1 MKSLKELM
9 PEIYFEV
16 MDKEDFVEHEMY
28 LNKIIDPNNHTKIFK
43 QKGDIEEFVFYN
55 YDLKRL
61 KNKILKVVSST
72 KNNVLMYR
80 IFPSQ
85 KMDFILASFYEDLEF
100 CERRNEFNI
109 PTRLQSMSISDA
121 R

>member
-1 MKSLKELM
+1 M

-16 MDKEDFVEHEMY
+16 MDKEDFAEHEMY

-55 YDLKRL
+55 FDLKRL

-72 KNNVLMYR
+72 KNNVQG
-80 IFPSQ
+80 FPEQ
-85 KMDFILASFYEDLEF
+85 GTRFHTCFVL
-100 CERRNEFNI
+100 RR
-109 PTRLQSMSISDA
+109 P
-121 R
+121 